1 MKFLLFGTG
10 DYYERYKKWFERR
23 IPALSAFRPYDTGQ
37 AKARPDSY
45 RARAAISGFPLRHS
59 GGSMTPRFFM
69 RVQTGRFCAGWIRK
83 IVKQRRHLPRFYVN
97 QPVQVTAVDAI
108 VITAYD
114 AAGIERMLR
123 QKYQG
128 KIYSLEAIL
137 DTMMR
142 G

>member
-1 MKFLLFGTG
+1 MTALADEARKFRRLFQTVDTWLFLEQERKTGFAAFLDAERVDSVAIYGMASLGKHLLLSLAREGRPAAFGI
-10 DYYERYKKWFERR
+10 DRYVGQFGSDFV
-23 IPALSAFRPYDTGQ
+23 IYRPE
-37 AKARPDSY
+37 DS
-45 RARAAISGFPLRHS
+45 FP
-59 GGSMTPRFFM
+59 
-69 RVQTGRFCAGWIRK
+69 
-83 IVKQRRHLPRFYVN
+83 
-97 QPVQVTAVDAI
+97 AVDAI